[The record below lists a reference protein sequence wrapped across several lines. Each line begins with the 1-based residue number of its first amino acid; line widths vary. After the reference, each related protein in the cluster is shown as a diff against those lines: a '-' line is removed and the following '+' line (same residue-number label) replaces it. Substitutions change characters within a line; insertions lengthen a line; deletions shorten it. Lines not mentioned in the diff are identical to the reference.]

1 MATPSRRPR
10 YNVADWV
17 ATHQRATAAGVFV
30 IVGILAATAVIIA
43 SGMIGDRS
51 IGGDVPTPSP
61 SVAATSDPATPSA
74 EPTADPGS
82 PTPVPSPSQ
91 SGTTAGGPL
100 ADGWVEVGS
109 FGSDGS
115 IEVVHDVVQA
125 PFGLLAAGVR
135 IGTRQLPVFG
145 PLPQEGR
152 IWLSGDGLSWED
164 VTPSGPFADSS
175 VYDLV
180 ALPDGAV
187 VAFARVSV
195 LDEGTAQEVFS
206 AWETVDGRTWAG
218 AEISAGT
225 SPVLRVAAGGEGFLT
240 AAGPDPVDPQ
250 IWHSSDGRTF
260 VEVPDPTAQRMV
272 KAMEAGP
279 EGFVILGSV
288 YESDEPARGYASADG
303 LAWYEAT
310 TGDWDVSGVAPI
322 AGDWVALGPGPFDDE
337 WHDTDTPSWFSSNG
351 LDWAEVGRIPLRA
364 LSLSAGVS
372 CREFLSE
379 PVSTGRTVV
388 VSSTLS
394 YPCGEGHVQRFG
406 AAHITPDGAT
416 WSALPFTLEAR
427 PGDEGTRGASVNAG
441 LDLDF
446 GTMLVGEK
454 DYRATFWFRP
464 NE

>member
-1 MATPSRRPR
+1 MATPSRRPWS
-10 YNVADWV
+10 NAAEWA
-17 ATHQRATAAGVFV
+17 ATHQRATAAGVFA
-30 IVGILAATAVIIA
+30 IVGILVVTAVIIV
-43 SGMIGDRS
+43 SGMIGGRS
-51 IGGDVPTPSP
+51 IGGDVATPSP
-61 SVAATSDPATPSA
+61 SVAAASDSAAPSA
-74 EPTADPGS
+74 EPTADPVS
-82 PTPVPSPSQ
+82 PTPLPSPSQ
-91 SGTTAGGPL
+91 SATPAGGPL
-100 ADGWVEVGS
+100 AEGWVEVGS

-135 IGTRQLPVFG
+135 IGTQQLPVFG

-152 IWLSGDGLSWED
+152 IWMSSDGLSWED

-187 VAFARVSV
+187 VAFARLSV
-195 LDEGTAQEVFS
+195 IDEGGREVLS
-206 AWETVDGRTWAG
+206 ASETIDGRTWTG
-218 AEISAGT
+218 AEVSAGT
-225 SPVLRVAAGGEGFLT
+225 SPVWRVAAGGSGFLT

-260 VEVPDPTAQRMV
+260 VEVPDPTGQRI
-272 KAMEAGP
+272 ATALEAGP

-288 YESDEPARGYASADG
+288 YESAESPKAYASADG
-303 LAWYEAT
+303 LDWYEAT
-310 TGDWDVSGVAPI
+310 TGEWDVSGIAPI
-322 AGDWVALGPGPFDDE
+322 AGDWVGVGPGPFDDE

-351 LDWAEVGRIPLRA
+351 LDWAEAGRIPLRA
-364 LSLSAGVS
+364 LPLSAGVS

-379 PVSTGRTVV
+379 PVSTGRLVV

-406 AAHITPDGAT
+406 AAHITSDGAA
-416 WSALPFTLEAR
+416 WWALPFTLEAS

-441 LDLDF
+441 MDLES
-446 GTMLVGEK
+446 GTLLVGEK
-454 DYRATFWFRP
+454 DYRATFWVRP
-464 NE
+464 ND